1 MAQNNDNAQ
10 TLTRKLQSLIN
21 NCGQLDKDYKKKHEE
36 LKIVMSGFRQTVD
49 YINNRI
55 QNMGE
60 GSGELIE
67 HLMTM
72 INDNASGIIGQDA
85 QARLQELR
93 DRQNEL
99 MEEFKT
105 TVQGVSS
112 TVQGIDSVLTQ
123 IDSLN
128 QLGGSK
134 RIRKNKNKKKK
145 TKRVS
150 HKGGKRSKRK

>member
-72 INDNASGIIGQDA
+72 INNNASEIIGQGA

-93 DRQNEL
+93 DRQSEL

-128 QLGGSK
+128 QLGGRK
-134 RIRKNKNKKKK
+134 R
-145 TKRVS
+145 
-150 HKGGKRSKRK
+150 

>member
-72 INDNASGIIGQDA
+72 INNNASEIIGQGA

-93 DRQNEL
+93 DKQRVL

-128 QLGGSK
+128 QLGGRKKMKKHKKSK
-134 RIRKNKNKKKK
+134 RLSRKKMKR
-145 TKRVS
+145 TKRK
-150 HKGGKRSKRK
+150 H

>member
-1 MAQNNDNAQ
+1 MAETNDNAQ

-21 NCGQLDKDYKKKHEE
+21 NCGQLDKDYKRKHEE
-36 LKIVMSGFRQTVD
+36 LKIVMSGFKQTVE

-72 INDNASGIIGQDA
+72 INNNASEIIGQGA

-93 DRQNEL
+93 DAQDNL
-99 MEEFKT
+99 MEEFKA
-105 TVQGVSS
+105 TVQGVEG
-112 TVQGIDSVLTQ
+112 TVQGIDSLLTQ
-123 IDSLN
+123 IDTLN
-128 QLGGSK
+128 QIGGSK
-134 RIRKNKNKKKK
+134 RSKRSKKNKKG
-145 TKRVS
+145 KRLFR
-150 HKGGKRSKRK
+150 KGGKLSKRK

>member
-1 MAQNNDNAQ
+1 
-10 TLTRKLQSLIN
+10 
-21 NCGQLDKDYKKKHEE
+21 
-36 LKIVMSGFRQTVD
+36 
-49 YINNRI
+49 
-55 QNMGE
+55 MGE

-105 TVQGVSS
+105 CTGC
-112 TVQGIDSVLTQ
+112 
-123 IDSLN
+123 
-128 QLGGSK
+128 
-134 RIRKNKNKKKK
+134 
-145 TKRVS
+145 
-150 HKGGKRSKRK
+150 

>member
-1 MAQNNDNAQ
+1 
-10 TLTRKLQSLIN
+10 
-21 NCGQLDKDYKKKHEE
+21 
-36 LKIVMSGFRQTVD
+36 
-49 YINNRI
+49 
-55 QNMGE
+55 MGE

-134 RIRKNKNKKKK
+134 RMKKNKNKNKNKK
-145 TKRVS
+145 TKRVL